1 MLHKAKIDFIL
12 HIIEGTERKKIT
24 NEQNHCSLW
33 NTCWNSCLVPLI
45 YLCIDTQCFPYR
57 NISPYLIVKTTSFN
71 HKNLMSNQYSAT
83 FWVQRKFI
91 VHSLHFKIR
100 FCEIWQK
107 SVVIT
112 QKSWKIWKNHIF
124 FDKNQKLA
132 TNYWHCSER

>member
-24 NEQNHCSLW
+24 NEQSHCSLW

-45 YLCIDTQCFPYR
+45 YLCIDTHCFPCR
-57 NISPYLIVKTTSFN
+57 NISPYLIVKTSSFN
-71 HKNLMSNQYSAT
+71 HKNLMPNQYSAT

-91 VHSLHFKIR
+91 VHSLHFKIW
-100 FCEIWQK
+100 FGEIWQK
-107 SVVIT
+107 SGYNSKVM
-112 QKSWKIWKNHIF
+112 KNMEKPHF